1 MSFEY
6 FIGRRY
12 LRTRQKQALITII
25 TFLSMAGITVGVMTL
40 IVVMG
45 VMKGFENDL
54 RKSILGGQSH
64 ILLKR
69 EDGTITGYQRL
80 VQEIEKID
88 GVEAAAPFI
97 EVKGLLR
104 SKFFIS
110 PAQVKGIEPSRAG
123 LVIKTLKDIFLQ
135 DEKAQINKG
144 DLQAKLPTI
153 VLARELANNLGA
165 RRGDIISLIS
175 PGESSSSSIRMPVM
189 KQFQISGYFK
199 SGYYEFDN
207 SFAYIPLKDAQEA
220 LSLADAVTGIEV
232 RVNNIYKANKIAEVI
247 NAKLGGPYRAQDWMQ
262 LNQAIFQAMQKERL
276 AMFIILIL
284 TIVVAAVG
292 IASTLIMLVM
302 GKTRDIAILKA
313 MGATDKSIRKIFVF
327 SGMIIGLIGAG
338 LGLGLGLLLCTILKH
353 YDVTHLTGG
362 VFYLMETIPVKLK
375 VLDIISILSAT
386 LVICYLVTLYPARQ
400 AAKTN
405 PMDSIRSS

>member
-6 FIGRRY
+6 FISRRY

-25 TFLSMAGITVGVMTL
+25 TILSMAGVTVGVMTL

-45 VMKGFENDL
+45 VMKGFDNDL

-64 ILLKR
+64 ILLKH
-69 EDGTITGYQRL
+69 EGGTISGYKRL

-88 GVEAAAPFI
+88 GVDAAAPFI

-110 PAQVKGIEPSRAG
+110 PAQIKGIDPSRAG
-123 LVIKTLKDIFLQ
+123 LVIKTLKDIFMS
-135 DEKAQINKG
+135 DEKALIKEEDN
-144 DLQAKLPTI
+144 QAKLPAI
-153 VLARELANNLGA
+153 ILARELANNLGV
-165 RRGDIISLIS
+165 RKGDIISMIS
-175 PGESSSSSIRMPVM
+175 PRESSSSSIRMPVM

-207 SFAYIPLKDAQEA
+207 SFAYIHLKDAQEA
-220 LSLADAVTGIEV
+220 LSLADTVTGIEV
-232 RVNNIYKANKIAEVI
+232 RVNNIYKADKIAEVI
-247 NAKLGGPYRAQDWMQ
+247 NARLGGPYRAQDWMQ
-262 LNQAIFQAMQKERL
+262 LNQAIFQAMKKERL

-362 VFYLMETIPVKLK
+362 VFYLMETIPVKLEIF
-375 VLDIISILSAT
+375 DIISILSAT

-405 PMDSIRSS
+405 PIDSIRSS